1 MKIVADAMAVD
12 IIPHTLE
19 RNTMQR
25 LLLCLAMSVCCQ
37 AIAQSPASKPA
48 PQPADKE
55 FVTFARDIEKNVNSD
70 DGSLLAKSF
79 DRDFLF
85 SKKNLPCLDM
95 TDPNHRGFC
104 EGFGISRLATSL
116 AKAASQGASYRLLAV
131 WKEGDTTRALFRL
144 LLAEGGFNYHE
155 LKLVKGP
162 KGILVNDMYI
172 FAMGE
177 WMSETIRRSWMPIL
191 TLDKSGKVDPN
202 IGGPYADMAKN
213 MDKFEKM
220 QKLFKGNDAAGALDV
235 YKAMPESVR
244 KLKFVNIQAI
254 LIAAQVGEKEYTQ
267 AVDEF
272 RKRSPND
279 PSLNLLLI
287 DRYFTAKQYKEL
299 AEVIDQLD
307 ARVQD
312 PALNLVRANT
322 WLAQGKKAQAR
333 QCLETA
339 IQKEKDLKPAYWAL
353 VELCLADK
361 DYSRTAQLLTIIEND
376 LKVPMTDL
384 KEAAVYEG
392 FVQSKEYKNW
402 MKSRKRET
410 ATAPE

>member
-1 MKIVADAMAVD
+1 M
-12 IIPHTLE
+12 H
-19 RNTMQR
+19 RFF
-25 LLLCLAMSVCCQ
+25 LCLVMSVCCQ
-37 AIAQSPASKPA
+37 ALAQSPASKPA
-48 PQPADKE
+48 TQPADKE
-55 FVTFARDIEKNVNSD
+55 FMNFARDIEKDINNG

-79 DRDFLF
+79 DQVFLF

-104 EGFGISRLATSL
+104 EGFGVSRVATDL
-116 AKAASQGASYRLLAV
+116 VKAASRGSSYRLLGV
-131 WKEGDTTRALFRL
+131 WKEADSTRALFRL
-144 LLAEGGFNYHE
+144 LLADGGFNYHE

-162 KGILVNDMYI
+162 KGILVNDLYI

-177 WMSETIRRSWMPIL
+177 WLSETIRRSWMPIL
-191 TLDKSGKVDPN
+191 TLDKSGKVDPK

-213 MDKFEKM
+213 MDKIEKM
-220 QKLFKGNDAAGALDV
+220 QRLFKSNDAVGAFAA

-244 KLKFVNIQAI
+244 KLKSIGIYAI
-254 LIAAQVGEKEYTQ
+254 FIAAQVGEKEHTQ
-267 AVDEF
+267 VVDEF
-272 RKRSPND
+272 RKRFPND

-287 DRYFTAKQYKEL
+287 DRYFSAKQYKEL
-299 AEVIDQLD
+299 GEVIDQLD

-312 PALNLVRANT
+312 PALNLVRANA
-322 WLAQGKKAQAR
+322 WLAQDKKAQAR
-333 QCLETA
+333 QCLEKA
-339 IQKEKDLKPAYWAL
+339 IQKEKDLKPAYWSL

-376 LKVPMTDL
+376 LKVPLTDL

-392 FVQSKEYKNW
+392 FVQSKEYKSW

-410 ATAPE
+410 ATTPE